1 VVLSVYLA
9 ALVAAL
15 GALGVQLGFG
25 HHGVGGVGD
34 ASHGGAD
41 HDASAWSLIASLRFW
56 CFALL
61 AFGLVGSALTL
72 FHLAGTVAVAGLAI
86 ASGLGS
92 GFFAATVI
100 SKLAARP
107 SSSHATTGDAIG
119 RIGRVIVPLVPG
131 GRGKVRV
138 EIKGAFVDYSARA
151 RETVAVE
158 ETVIVEE
165 CDGSEVLVSR
175 APKELKE

>member
-1 VVLSVYLA
+1 VLSVYLA

-15 GALGVQLGFG
+15 GAFGVQLGVG
-25 HHGVGGVGD
+25 HHDASGTGE

-72 FHLAGTVAVAGLAI
+72 FQLAGTAVI
-86 ASGLGS
+86 ASLAVVSGVSS
-92 GFFAATVI
+92 GFFAAIVV
-100 SKLAARP
+100 SRLAERP
-107 SSSHATTGDAIG
+107 SSSHAATGDALG
-119 RIGRVIVPLVPG
+119 RVGRVIVPLVPG

-138 EIKGAFVDYSARA
+138 EIKGAFVDYPARA
-151 RETVAVE
+151 RETLAAE
-158 ETVIVEE
+158 ELVIIEE
-165 CDGSEVLVSR
+165 SDGSEVVVSR
-175 APKELKE
+175 APKEVRE